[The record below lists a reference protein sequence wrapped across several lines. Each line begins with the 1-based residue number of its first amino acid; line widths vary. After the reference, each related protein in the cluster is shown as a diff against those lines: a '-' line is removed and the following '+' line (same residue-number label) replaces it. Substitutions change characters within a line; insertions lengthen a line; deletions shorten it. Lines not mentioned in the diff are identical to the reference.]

1 MLSQQGHRARPDRR
15 GRKATT
21 ERLDPKA
28 LQVRKAT
35 SALRV
40 QRDLKVRRAI
50 PVARWGRKVRLVQ
63 MEVMVLPVPKVL
75 PGK

>member
-1 MLSQQGHRARPDRR
+1 MPFPKGRQDRR
-15 GRKATT
+15 
-21 ERLDPKA
+21 DPKA
-28 LQVRKAT
+28 PRAMMARLDLKARKAM
-35 SALRV
+35 SAPRV
-40 QRDLKVRRAI
+40 RRDLKGRRAI